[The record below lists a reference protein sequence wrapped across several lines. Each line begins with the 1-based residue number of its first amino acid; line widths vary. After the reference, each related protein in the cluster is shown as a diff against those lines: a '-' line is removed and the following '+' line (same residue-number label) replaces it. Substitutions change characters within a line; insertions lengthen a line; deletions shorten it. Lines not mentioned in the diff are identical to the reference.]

1 MKVIIFFLGL
11 LSFNYIMS
19 FSQSTFGI
27 EDDEGYIEGTQNC
40 EDDDIKYPNENIS
53 LTTEFC
59 RSRAI
64 NKDEKYRCC
73 FVNSNNGTQGCKAVT
88 YSAFADSKYI
98 KEGIPDNADI
108 HCDGKYLGI
117 SLLALLAI
125 LF

>member
-19 FSQSTFGI
+19 F
-27 EDDEGYIEGTQNC
+27 TQGLHDLDTGSYESETQDC
-40 EDDDIKYPNENIS
+40 EDEDIKYPNENIS

>member
-19 FSQSTFGI
+19 FTQGLHELDKGSY
-27 EDDEGYIEGTQNC
+27 EKETQNC
-40 EDDDIKYPNENIS
+40 EDEDIKYPNENIS

-73 FVNSNNGTQGCKAVT
+73 FVNSKNGTQGCKAVT

-98 KEGIPDNADI
+98 KEGLPDNADI